1 MMTFPFTTIT
11 EGINTMS
18 NQIEHN
24 PILIGEQLKDATGKN
39 WQEWVSIITE
49 WDEPNKSFRAIYY
62 FVQAKYWLNDFWAR
76 VIAYYYIWEH
86 AQKN

>member
-1 MMTFPFTTIT
+1 MMTIPVTTIPRVT
-11 EGINTMS
+11 NTM
-18 NQIEHN
+18 NTQIEHN
-24 PILIGEQLKDATGKN
+24 PILIAQELKVATGKN

-76 VIAYYYIWEH
+76 VIAYYYVWEY
-86 AQKN
+86 AQKE